1 MEGQMTD
8 DDREPAAPER
18 YDRNQEAL
26 DAFDELTGLDQ
37 LRMLPAILVLLPLGI
52 VVFVGV
58 AAVLGAALAA
68 IYALLHPTGTLG
80 AVLGFGWFGGSLL
93 LTALLLRR
101 AMRRIDAFLR
111 RRNLP
116 TLY

>member
-1 MEGQMTD
+1 MEDHMTD
-8 DDREPAAPER
+8 DERDPAARER
-18 YDRNQEAL
+18 DYTYPTAL
-26 DAFDELTGLDQ
+26 ETFDELTGLDQ

-52 VVFVGV
+52 LLFLGV
-58 AAVLGAALAA
+58 AGVLGVVLAA

-80 AVLGFGWFGGSLL
+80 AVLGLGWFGGSLL
-93 LTALLLRR
+93 LTAFLMRR

>member
-1 MEGQMTD
+1 MTD
-8 DDREPAAPER
+8 DDREPAARER
-18 YDRNQEAL
+18 YDVNQEAL

-52 VVFVGV
+52 LLFVGV
-58 AAVLGAALAA
+58 AAVLGVALAA
-68 IYALLHPTGTLG
+68 INALLHPTGALG
-80 AVLGFGWFGGSLL
+80 AALGLGWFGGSLL
-93 LTALLLRR
+93 ITALALRR

>member
-1 MEGQMTD
+1 MTD
-8 DDREPAAPER
+8 DEREPPER
-18 YDRNQEAL
+18 ERHDTNREAL
-26 DAFDELTGLDQ
+26 EAFDELTGLDRV
-37 LRMLPAILVLLPLGI
+37 RMLPAMLVLLPLAI
-52 VVFVGV
+52 VIFIVV
-58 AAVLGAALAA
+58 AAVLGGALALM
-68 IYALLHPTGTLG
+68 YALLHPTGTLG

-116 TLY
+116 KLY

>member
-1 MEGQMTD
+1 MTD
-8 DDREPAAPER
+8 DDREPAALEPFDTNR
-18 YDRNQEAL
+18 EAL

-52 VVFVGV
+52 VVFIGV
-58 AAVLGAALAA
+58 AALLGAALAA
-68 IYALLHPTGTLG
+68 IYGLLHPTGALG
-80 AVLGFGWFGGSLL
+80 AALGIGWFGGSLAI
-93 LTALLLRR
+93 TALLLRR